1 MVYFF
6 RSVYFSEIILN
17 DLGGKN
23 KKFVVNNAFF
33 LHCFDIFYPQVNFF
47 SHNFF
52 LFAFGGMIFRENKPP
67 ILFKTL
73 GCSKHNLLTKEFFY
87 LDPKR
92 FNCPG
97 TSFID
102 CQPVREIYNLDIE
115 NRINQIFL
123 DN

>member
-1 MVYFF
+1 MHFF
-6 RSVYFSEIILN
+6 YIVLIFFTHKLISFPII
-17 DLGGKN
+17 
-23 KKFVVNNAFF
+23 
-33 LHCFDIFYPQVNFF
+33 
-47 SHNFF
+47 F